1 MTEQRGMLV
10 ETAHSVFAEAETKGF
25 APIIEAGF
33 PSLLIAEERGGF
45 GGDWGDLFA
54 VLHVAGGRALALPVG
69 ETIIAAKLLS
79 DAGSVVRD
87 GPLTLE
93 DIELGAF
100 IRVGLAAGALDAAL
114 SMSIQHVNT
123 RVQFGKPLGKFQ
135 AVQQSLATLAVE
147 AAAVN
152 VAGAAAAAALD
163 QGEALFEIAAAKLR
177 TNKAIGI
184 GTSIAHQVHGA
195 IGFTQDYG
203 LHPLTRALMRWRSE
217 CGNDAYWAAILGQ
230 LACADGGAGL
240 WADITAR
247 GDRCITTGA

>member
-54 VLHVAGGRALALPVG
+54 VLHVAGGRALTLPVG

-100 IRVGLAAGALDAAL
+100 IRSSKA
-114 SMSIQHVNT
+114 SRH
-123 RVQFGKPLGKFQ
+123 
-135 AVQQSLATLAVE
+135 
-147 AAAVN
+147 
-152 VAGAAAAAALD
+152 
-163 QGEALFEIAAAKLR
+163 LR
-177 TNKAIGI
+177 
-184 GTSIAHQVHGA
+184 
-195 IGFTQDYG
+195 
-203 LHPLTRALMRWRSE
+203 
-217 CGNDAYWAAILGQ
+217 
-230 LACADGGAGL
+230 
-240 WADITAR
+240 
-247 GDRCITTGA
+247 